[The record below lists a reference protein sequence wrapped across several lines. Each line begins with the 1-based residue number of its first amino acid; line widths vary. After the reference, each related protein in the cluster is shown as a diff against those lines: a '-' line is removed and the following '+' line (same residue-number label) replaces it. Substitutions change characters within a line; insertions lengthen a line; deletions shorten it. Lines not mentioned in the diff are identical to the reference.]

1 MTLHIIKKAGI
12 KLNIRVYYDVM
23 KDIVIKVIISLS
35 AVAIVLFA
43 ACLILELQYT
53 RHYIEAG
60 EELKASDIFAMGD
73 DARFGKDFDP
83 ECLNEA
89 GVHYFTV
96 ITKNGERRVRL
107 RVMDT
112 KAPEVKV
119 KDIKVGIGGELPR
132 PEDFIDE
139 VYEPGGFKGEYVSV
153 PDNTDRIG
161 FYNVKIRFTDAS
173 GNKTGVFTVKF
184 ERVLDN
190 ESPVIEVESPII
202 IERGGSVDY
211 SAYVTISDNCA
222 GELRLEFDE
231 SDLDTGTVGDYTVY
245 VIGIDAI
252 GNKSEREAIEVSVV
266 ESLEPEAETCDDN

>member
-23 KDIVIKVIISLS
+23 KDIVVKVIISLA
-35 AVAIVLFA
+35 AVALVLFA
-43 ACLILELQYT
+43 ACLVLELQYT

-60 EELKASDIFAMGD
+60 AELKASDIFAMGD

-83 ECLNEA
+83 ECLNKA

-96 ITKNGERRVRL
+96 IGENGERRVRL
-107 RVMDT
+107 RVFDT
-112 KAPEVKV
+112 KAPAVKV

-139 VYEPGGFKGEYVSV
+139 VYEPDGFKGEYVSL
-153 PDNTDRIG
+153 PNDTDRIG
-161 FYNVKIRFTDAS
+161 VYTAKIRFADAS
-173 GNKTGVFTVKF
+173 GNKTDVFTVKF

-190 ESPVIEVESPII
+190 EPPVIEVKSPIV
-202 IERGGSVDY
+202 IERGSRVDY
-211 SAYVTISDNCA
+211 SAYVTVSDNCA

-231 SDLDTGTVGDYTVY
+231 SDLDAGTVGEYTVY
-245 VIGIDAI
+245 VVGIDAI
-252 GNKSEREAIEVSVV
+252 GNKSEREAIDVSVV
-266 ESLEPEAETCDDN
+266 DSLETESETDEEK